1 MDKKFNFSKITE
13 DQLVGN
19 RHVRSLV
26 RDDEIFIAKGD
37 KGTGSVD
44 LYQKV
49 YFGNSAIKHFNLFN
63 DKDMRIDLYHDKKNN
78 AIMIKERSIGVI
90 KFKYNAN
97 SKRINC
103 STFARTLHSRLKT
116 DRFEIVDMG
125 TDNGEK
131 YIIIVPKKVEECSI

>member
-1 MDKKFNFSKITE
+1 MDKKFNFSKLTE

-26 RDDEIFIAKGD
+26 KDNEIFITKGD

-44 LYQKV
+44 LFQKV
-49 YFGNSAIKHFNLFN
+49 YFGNNAIKHFNLFN
-63 DKDMRIDLYHDKKNN
+63 DKEMRIDLYFDQKNS
-78 AIMIKERSIGVI
+78 AMMIKERSIGVI

-97 SKRINC
+97 TKRITC
-103 STFARTLHSRLKT
+103 AAFARTLHSRLKT

-125 TDNGEK
+125 IDNGEK
-131 YIIIVPKKVEECSI
+131 YIIIVPKKVEE